1 MSRTIVT
8 NSGSH
13 FLSFF
18 RSEKLIGHIC
28 KEVGGKYFEDFD
40 GPVMAYEMTE
50 VEVNDICIELSN
62 FLTRERYFRFFEKH
76 KHFFSKDSTIYT
88 FVSFVEGLIN
98 DLRDSKGYEC
108 I

>member
-8 NSGSH
+8 NSGSS
-13 FLSFF
+13 FLTSIS
-18 RSEKLIGHIC
+18 SERLIGAIC

-40 GPVMAYEMTE
+40 GPVMAYEMTSDE
-50 VEVNDICIELSN
+50 VKEVCAEIKN

-76 KHFFSKDSTIYT
+76 KHLFSKDATIYT
-88 FVSFVEGLIN
+88 FVSFVENLVN
-98 DLRDSKGYEC
+98 DLRDSEGYDC

>member
-1 MSRTIVT
+1 VLLIASLVVAIL
-8 NSGSH
+8 
-13 FLSFF
+13 FLVAQ
-18 RSEKLIGHIC
+18 EL
-28 KEVGGKYFEDFD
+28 V
-40 GPVMAYEMTE
+40 
-50 VEVNDICIELSN
+50 CIELSN

>member
-8 NSGSH
+8 NSGSS
-13 FLSFF
+13 FLTSIS
-18 RSEKLIGHIC
+18 SERLIGAIC

-50 VEVNDICIELSN
+50 EEVKEVCVEIKN

-76 KHFFSKDSTIYT
+76 KYLFSKDANIYT
-88 FVSFVEGLIN
+88 FISFVENLIN
-98 DLRDSKGYEC
+98 DLRDSGGYEC
-108 I
+108 V

>member
-8 NSGSH
+8 NSGSS
-13 FLSFF
+13 FLTSIS
-18 RSEKLIGHIC
+18 SERLIGAIC

-40 GPVMAYEMTE
+40 GPVMAYEMTSDE
-50 VEVNDICIELSN
+50 VKEVCVEIKN

-76 KHFFSKDSTIYT
+76 KHLFSKDATIYT
-88 FVSFVEGLIN
+88 FVSFVENLVN
-98 DLRDSKGYEC
+98 DLRDSEGYDC